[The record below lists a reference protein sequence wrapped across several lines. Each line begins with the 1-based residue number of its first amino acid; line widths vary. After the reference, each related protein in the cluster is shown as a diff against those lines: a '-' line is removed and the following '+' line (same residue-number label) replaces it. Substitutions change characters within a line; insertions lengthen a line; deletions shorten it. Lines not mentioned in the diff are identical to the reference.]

1 MYPLRAVILDNDE
14 TTGSYV
20 IVFSILQI
28 LRCCKNKSDSFV
40 KSILNKLYEWMI
52 LHNCFRPGLRNLLET
67 LIRLRKNNQI
77 EAIIMY
83 TNQLEFESPN
93 PDESPLLFSAPK
105 CIAYMM
111 SKMVGENVFDH
122 ILTRPQGPL
131 QKRFERILNLY
142 PEYPRDIRDITFID
156 DLATPCYI
164 TAFTIPK
171 NKIDESSW
179 YKVEPYHK
187 IFSHLEVM
195 KLADSIFENN
205 KEITNAIC
213 IDYLTNVQNISNST
227 PNATPFL
234 KLCEFLKRRY
244 ILV

>member
-14 TTGSYV
+14 TTGSYL
-20 IVFSILQI
+20 IIFSVLQI
-28 LRCCKNKSDSFV
+28 LRDHEIKTESFI
-40 KSILNKLYEWMI
+40 KSILDKLYEWMI

-67 LIRLRKNNQI
+67 LITLRKNNQI

-83 TNQLEFESPN
+83 TNQLELQPKEDMP
-93 PDESPLLFSAPK
+93 PLLFSAPM

-111 SKMVGENVFDH
+111 SKMVGESVFDH
-122 ILTRPQGPL
+122 ILTRPTGPI
-131 QKRFERILNLY
+131 QKSFERILNLY
-142 PEYPRDIRDITFID
+142 PEYPRDIRDITFVD

-164 TAFTIPK
+164 TASTIPR

-179 YKVEPYHK
+179 YKVEPYNR
-187 IFSHLEVM
+187 IFSHSDIV
-195 KLADSIFENN
+195 KLADSIFNHNQKFTE
-205 KEITNAIC
+205 TIC
-213 IDYLTNVQNISNST
+213 MYYMMNIHDPKNST
-227 PNATPFL
+227 PNATTLL